1 LGLVVNGSSFEFL
14 APVAQADGD
23 ALFGRRLLGAEV
35 RLFGQGGV
43 SVRIDR
49 WTVIPGEQ
57 ERLPSAALGWAA
69 GGEIPVAASDAQGQ
83 RAREPFFEV
92 QADVQAGSDAALLH
106 GRSGKIRFD
115 LAPEPLLPRWIRRV
129 RQLLQQ
135 RYQA

>member
-1 LGLVVNGSSFEFL
+1 MLVDVSAFEFL

-23 ALFGRRLLGAEV
+23 ALFGRRLFGAEV

-43 SVRIDR
+43 RVPIGR
-49 WTVIPGEQ
+49 WTVIPA
-57 ERLPSAALGWAA
+57 EREHLPSAALGWAG
-69 GGEIPVAASDAQGQ
+69 GGEVPIAASDPKGQ
-83 RAREPFFEV
+83 KTREPFFEV
-92 QADVQAGSDAALLH
+92 RGEIKTGADAVLLH

-135 RYQA
+135 RYKS

>member
-1 LGLVVNGSSFEFL
+1 MVNASSFEFL
-14 APVAQADGD
+14 APVSQTDGE

-35 RLFGQGGV
+35 RLFGQSGTEIP
-43 SVRIDR
+43 IDR
-49 WTVIPGEQ
+49 WKVIPAER
-57 ERLPSAALGWAA
+57 ERLPSAALGWA
-69 GGEIPVAASDAQGQ
+69 GGGDVPVAPTDPQGQ
-83 RAREPFFEV
+83 RALEPFFEV
-92 QADVQAGSDAALLH
+92 RADVKTGAPPALLH